1 MDDGGLSALER
12 LVVSLEAQKGDL
24 GATGESVPQ
33 REVAAANIAN
43 DIAAFCRN
51 LAGNAELGKRRG
63 GRRRE
68 RERERERIGGKREGE
83 RGREREERVLRAY
96 VCAVEKRERAKR
108 ERERERERVKEEE
121 REREICFFFFSSL
134 PPTYREFFTL

>member
-68 RERERERIGGKREGE
+68 RERERERGLKTRERKERGGEREGE
-83 RGREREERVLRAY
+83 RGESVKSIC
-96 VCAVEKRERAKR
+96 VCG
-108 ERERERERVKEEE
+108 
-121 REREICFFFFSSL
+121 
-134 PPTYREFFTL
+134 